1 MKLMSTG
8 SFHSSDGRKKI
19 NTKQV
24 YFGRDMC
31 YGQGAMGQYGR
42 KLLRRKLV

>member
-24 YFGRDMC
+24 YFGRDMLWTRC
-31 YGQGAMGQYGR
+31 NGAIR
-42 KLLRRKLV
+42 